1 MTTSL
6 STLDRLRIERAVW
19 TMDTRLQD
27 LPRRS
32 RAARR
37 RELRDNLHAAA
48 ADVGARQAVRQLGD
62 LRVLAAGYL
71 TAEYGELARRPSW
84 AAAAFAIFAVEAVM
98 MLVDYVARSAFD
110 AGITATPEATGTF
123 RWAGV
128 PYLTS
133 DATFT
138 YHHGTHTSVGG
149 AWTPLVYVLMFVGAF
164 VAGRM
169 WRLLSASRRQRRRTP
184 LAVGTPGA
192 VDGKADGGRI

>member
-1 MTTSL
+1 MATSP
-6 STLDRLRIERAVW
+6 STLDRLRIERTVW
-19 TMDTRLQD
+19 TMNTRLQD

-32 RAARR
+32 RTALR
-37 RELRDNLHAAA
+37 RELRADLHAAA

-71 TAEYGELARRPSW
+71 AAEYGELARRPSW
-84 AAAAFAIFAVEAVM
+84 TAAAVTIFVVEGVM
-98 MLVDYVARSAFD
+98 MLVDYVARTAFD
-110 AGITATPEATGTF
+110 AGITATPDATGTF

-138 YHHGTHTSVGG
+138 YQHGSHTSVGG
-149 AWTPLVYVLMFVGAF
+149 AWTPLVYVLMLGGAF

-169 WRLLSASRRQRRRTP
+169 WRLLFARQRPGTP
-184 LAVGTPGA
+184 LSVEAPPAVHG
-192 VDGKADGGRI
+192 DGNGGRV